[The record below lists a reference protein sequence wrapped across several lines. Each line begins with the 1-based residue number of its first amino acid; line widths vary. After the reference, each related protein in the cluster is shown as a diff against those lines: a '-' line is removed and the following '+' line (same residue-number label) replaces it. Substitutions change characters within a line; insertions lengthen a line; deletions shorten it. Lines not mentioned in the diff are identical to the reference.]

1 MERRLFCLVAAA
13 LAGFAFVPAQAE
25 DKAKEEKKAVLEIG
39 AAAPEWTALP
49 GADGEEHS
57 LKDLEEK
64 KAVVV
69 IFTCNH
75 CPVAVQYEDRLVELQ
90 KDYAE
95 KGVQVVA
102 INTQDNEADNLDAMK
117 QRAETKGFN
126 FQYLFDASEE
136 SGKAYGAM
144 RTPEVFL
151 LDAERKVA
159 YKGAIDDNNEDASK
173 VEKRYLRD
181 AIDAVL
187 AGSLP
192 ETTTTKAVGCG
203 IRYKKK

>member
-1 MERRLFCLVAAA
+1 MKRRLFCLVALAFAGLAYANVQAA
-13 LAGFAFVPAQAE
+13 
-25 DKAKEEKKAVLEIG
+25 EEKEKAGVEIG
-39 AAAPEWTALP
+39 DQAPEWSALP
-49 GADGEEHS
+49 GTDDKEHG
-57 LKDLEEK
+57 LKDLEES

-69 IFTCNH
+69 VFTCNK
-75 CPVAVQYEDRLVELQ
+75 CPVAIQYEDRLIALQ
-90 KDYAE
+90 KDYEE

-102 INTQDNEADNLDAMK
+102 INVQDNEADNLDAMK

-126 FQYLFDASEE
+126 FPYLFDVSQE
-136 SGKAYGAM
+136 SGKAYNAT

-151 LDAERKVA
+151 LDAEHKVA
-159 YKGAIDDNNEDASK
+159 YKGAIDDNSEDAAAVK
-173 VEKRYLRD
+173 KQYLRD

-203 IRYKKK
+203 IRYTKK